1 MSEAGAPQGVPGLV
15 TSSAGSAR
23 RGPLAG
29 RRILLPRVK
38 RKDALAAGLR
48 SAGAEVEA
56 VEVTRTIAGPP
67 EPRDRAGAAL
77 AAGAYSWLIVSSP
90 RKLAHIDLTGLPAA
104 TGLAIVGAATARFVE
119 RALGRR
125 ADLVATGSS
134 GSSAAL
140 LELEPLST
148 GPEPGATGAARRILL
163 PGSALRGTALI
174 DGLSATGWEVDQVS
188 VYTMEPLDPAEL
200 PDGFAQRWAE
210 GAFDAVVLTAG
221 SSSRALAGL
230 VGLPPASTRVVAL
243 GRPTAT
249 SAGEAGYVVDVVA
262 DSPTPPG
269 IRAAA
274 IAAIAAPTA

>member
-77 AAGAYSWLIVSSP
+77 ASGAYSWLIVSSP
-90 RKLAHIDLTGLPAA
+90 RTLAHIDLTGLPAA

-125 ADLVATGSS
+125 ADLVAT

-188 VYTMEPLDPAEL
+188 VYTMEPLAE
-200 PDGFAQRWAE
+200 R
-210 GAFDAVVLTAG
+210 AFDAVVLTAG

-243 GRPTAT
+243 GHPTAA

-274 IAAIAAPTA
+274 IAAIAAPSA

>member
-1 MSEAGAPQGVPGLV
+1 MSEAGAPQGVPGFA
-15 TSSAGSAR
+15 TNSAGSAR

-38 RKDALAAGLR
+38 RKGALAAGLR

-77 AAGAYSWLIVSSP
+77 ASGAYSWLIVSSP
-90 RKLAHIDLTGLPAA
+90 RTLAHIDLTGLPAA

-125 ADLVATGSS
+125 ADLVAT

-174 DGLSATGWEVDQVS
+174 DGLTAAGWEVDQVS

-249 SAGEAGYVVDVVA
+249 SAGEAGYVVAVVA

>member
-77 AAGAYSWLIVSSP
+77 ASGAYSWLIVSSP
-90 RKLAHIDLTGLPAA
+90 RTLAHIDLTGLPAA

-125 ADLVATGSS
+125 ADLVAT

-243 GRPTAT
+243 GHPTAA
-249 SAGEAGYVVDVVA
+249 SAGAAGYVVDVVA

-274 IAAIAAPTA
+274 IAAIAAPSA

>member
-1 MSEAGAPQGVPGLV
+1 M
-15 TSSAGSAR
+15 
-23 RGPLAG
+23 
-29 RRILLPRVK
+29 
-38 RKDALAAGLR
+38 
-48 SAGAEVEA
+48 
-56 VEVTRTIAGPP
+56 
-67 EPRDRAGAAL
+67 
-77 AAGAYSWLIVSSP
+77 
-90 RKLAHIDLTGLPAA
+90 A
-104 TGLAIVGAATARFVE
+104 T
-119 RALGRR
+119 
-125 ADLVATGSS
+125 

-174 DGLSATGWEVDQVS
+174 EGLTAVGWEVDQVS
-188 VYTMEPLDPAEL
+188 AYTMEPLSPAEL
-200 PDGFAQRWAE
+200 PDGFAQRWAD
-210 GAFDAVVLTAG
+210 GAYDAVVLTAG

-243 GRPTAT
+243 GHPTAA

-274 IAAIAAPTA
+274 IAAIAAPTT